1 MVAIFD
7 PVNKIINERKFWITI
22 LKLQQKAGLPITD
35 SDIKA
40 YEKVIEKVDLD
51 SIDKREIKT
60 RHDVKARI
68 EEFNALAGVEKIH
81 IGLTSRDLTENIELI
96 QIKAGLEL
104 IEYRVLQTLFL
115 LGEKISKYEKIYMV
129 GRSHNVAAQVTT
141 LGKRFASCAE
151 ELLFAHTALQELIA
165 RQPLRGIKGPVG
177 TSQDALDAM
186 GKDFA
191 SLEKSIADEF
201 GFENT
206 WTSVGQIY
214 PRSVDFEVVSKLL
227 QIASAPSSMATT
239 IRLMAGSGLVSEG
252 FKAGQVGSSAMP
264 HKMNSRSS
272 ERINGMMVLLR
283 GYNTMASD
291 LAGDQW
297 NEGDVSC
304 SVVRRVVIPDSF
316 YVLDGLLHTF
326 MTILQEFGAFEEKI
340 EAELNEQLPLLATSK
355 ILMECVKAGMGR
367 EAAHQLITKHST
379 STTASNFFTALAGEK
394 DFPLSINQLNALI
407 ENPAVFAGLATDQS
421 KTVLQMINKATLG
434 KISKIELPHLR

>member
-1 MVAIFD
+1 
-7 PVNKIINERKFWITI
+7 
-22 LKLQQKAGLPITD
+22 
-35 SDIKA
+35 
-40 YEKVIEKVDLD
+40 
-51 SIDKREIKT
+51 
-60 RHDVKARI
+60 
-68 EEFNALAGVEKIH
+68 
-81 IGLTSRDLTENIELI
+81 
-96 QIKAGLEL
+96 
-104 IEYRVLQTLFL
+104 
-115 LGEKISKYEKIYMV
+115 
-129 GRSHNVAAQVTT
+129 
-141 LGKRFASCAE
+141 
-151 ELLFAHTALQELIA
+151 LLFAHTALQELIA
-165 RQPLRGIKGPVG
+165 RLHLRGIKGPVG

-191 SLEKSIADEF
+191 KLEKSIAGEF

-206 WTSVGQIY
+206 WSSVGQIY

-252 FKAGQVGSSAMP
+252 FKSGQVGSSAMP

-283 GYNTMASD
+283 GYNAMAVD

-340 EAELNEQLPLLATSK
+340 KMELTEQLPLLATSK

-367 EAAHQLITKHST
+367 EAAHQLIKKYST
-379 STTASNFFTALAGEK
+379 STTASNFFTALASEK
-394 DFPLSINQLNALI
+394 DFPLGFNQLNALI

-421 KTVLQMINKATLG
+421 NTVIEMINKATLG
-434 KISKIELPHLR
+434 KISKVELQQLR